1 MISENDL
8 VLINFVGKVKS
19 TGQVIDFTYKELAE
33 KENVDT
39 SKVDL
44 SPVLV
49 IPSAKYTFDAISKSL
64 IGKKEGDKY
73 SLDLKP
79 EEAFGKFNS
88 KLVKTY
94 SLDSFRENKINP
106 SVGDMVSLDG
116 MPATVMSVGGGRVM
130 VNFNH
135 PLAGKELTYDIEVFK
150 VLADDSE
157 KISAIFKHYI
167 GKPPEK
173 VEVKDSDVEIKYSS
187 SIEKHV
193 ADAIIDDINKY
204 VRKEFKVKITS
215 S

>member
-135 PLAGKELTYDIEVFK
+135 PLAGQELTYDIEVFK

>member
-19 TGQVIDFTYKELAE
+19 TGQIIDFTYKELAE

-49 IPSAKYTFDAISKSL
+49 IPSANYTFDAISKSL

-173 VEVKDSDVEIKYSS
+173 VEIKDSDVEIKYNS

-193 ADAIIDDINKY
+193 VDAIIDDINKY

>member
-1 MISENDL
+1 MIGENDL
-8 VLINFVGKVKS
+8 VLINFVGRVKS
-19 TGQVIDFTYKELAE
+19 TGQIIDFTYKDLAE
-33 KENVDT
+33 KEKIDT

-49 IPSAKYTFDAISKSL
+49 IPSAAYTFEVISKSL
-64 IGKKEGDKY
+64 IGKNEGEKY
-73 SLDLKP
+73 TLDLKP

-94 SLDSFRENKINP
+94 SLDSFRENRINP

-116 MPATVMSVGGGRVM
+116 MTATVMSVGGGRVM

-150 VLADDSE
+150 VLTEDSE
-157 KISAIFKHYI
+157 KVSAIFKHYI
-167 GKPPEK
+167 GKPPGK
-173 VEVKDSDVEIKYSS
+173 VEIKDNDVEITYDS

-193 ADAIIDDINKY
+193 ADAIADDINKY